1 MNSIDE
7 IDDDENGHRFY
18 EVIYVGDHLI
28 TEQIGL
34 MELPDMLLIIANIV
48 SIRNRVS
55 CSEGI

>member
-28 TEQIGL
+28 AEQIGL